1 MTRQI
6 TGKEAGD
13 GRQALFVTNPR
24 PDEELRRAQLAVA
37 DSVNNDDR
45 LETDW
50 QREWNLIEL
59 LECLGLYRRIG

>member
-45 LETDW
+45 LQSDW
-50 QREWNLIEL
+50 EREANVAEL